1 MTLNMNN
8 NYSLHYYIP
17 WPDCQKYE
25 EMEGFED
32 HSVFDINSYA
42 YFVEQEWLDNL
53 K

>member
-1 MTLNMNN
+1 MK
-8 NYSLHYYIP
+8 YYYPKYYYIP

-25 EMEGFED
+25 EIEGCGD

-42 YFVEQEWLDNL
+42 YFVEQEWLDSL